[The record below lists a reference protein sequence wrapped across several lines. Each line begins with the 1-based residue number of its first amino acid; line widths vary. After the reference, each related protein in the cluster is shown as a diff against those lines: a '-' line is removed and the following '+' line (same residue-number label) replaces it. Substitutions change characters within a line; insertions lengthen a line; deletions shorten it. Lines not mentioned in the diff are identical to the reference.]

1 MRRTIRPFLLA
12 FIGTATLAG
21 SLASVASAGEIRSV
35 TADDYGNAVILTT
48 GGAKIIAV
56 GQADLAAGYQ
66 GVAASADIVAAPVTT
81 CREVGIVLKGRS
93 FMYGVGDGDPVP
105 LATRVI
111 CD

>member
-1 MRRTIRPFLLA
+1 MRFALSILA
-12 FIGTATLAG
+12 FGLSSVPAFATD
-21 SLASVASAGEIRSV
+21 VRSV
-35 TADDYGNAVILTT
+35 MADAYGNAIIITQ

-56 GQADLAAGYQ
+56 GQADLAENFVAVDTAEAGRN
-66 GVAASADIVAAPVTT
+66 

-105 LATRVI
+105 LATKLV

>member
-1 MRRTIRPFLLA
+1 MLTFVVFTMGSVMRFPVSILALSFLSSPA
-12 FIGTATLAG
+12 FAG
-21 SLASVASAGEIRSV
+21 DIRSV
-35 TADDYGNAVILTT
+35 VADSYGNAIIHTQ

-56 GQADLAAGYQ
+56 GQADLADSF
-66 GVAASADIVAAPVTT
+66 VAADAIEAEGKN

-105 LATRVI
+105 LATKVI